1 MQKLI
6 AVLIQ
11 WAVFFGI
18 TGGLVDMT
26 RELAEHA
33 GHAHAVG
40 LISLGKLNRALIG
53 ASQRRKH

>member
-26 RELAEHA
+26 RELVRKA
-33 GHAHAVG
+33 GHAHTVG
-40 LISLGKLNRALIG
+40 LISLGKL
-53 ASQRRKH
+53 S